1 MGAVGGFGG
10 AIACRRCQCPGG
22 GACRVVSAGAAFSP
36 AERPGRLVGRDFSQ
50 IALALRDS
58 VVNVTVL
65 RPGPSVTAP
74 LTAPITTPRPEGDV
88 QFATPLAG
96 GVLENMGSGVIV
108 LRGDGFIVTNAHV
121 VRGASGAQVTVFDDG
136 GTRRYTARVIRL
148 DERVDLAL
156 LHIALKTP
164 LPAVI
169 LGDSDRVRLAE
180 EVISI
185 GSPFGLDQTVSRGIV
200 SGIRK
205 ALAIE
210 GVTHSDLI
218 QTDAAINQGNSG
230 GPLVNGEGS
239 VIGINTAIYTPTGA
253 FSGIGFAIPSNT
265 VRAFLEKEIGGELA
279 RPVAL
284 PNANAAPPI
293 RVGAVAPRT
302 PTGGR
307 KRTAWPAI
315 RCFRRPE
322 AWRGSFLRR
331 SIPGRLGSTWR
342 G

>member
-1 MGAVGGFGG
+1 M
-10 AIACRRCQCPGG
+10 
-22 GACRVVSAGAAFSP
+22 
-36 AERPGRLVGRDFSQ
+36 
-50 IALALRDS
+50 
-58 VVNVTVL
+58 
-65 RPGPSVTAP
+65 
-74 LTAPITTPRPEGDV
+74 
-88 QFATPLAG
+88 
-96 GVLENMGSGVIV
+96 
-108 LRGDGFIVTNAHV
+108 
-121 VRGASGAQVTVFDDG
+121 FDDG

-230 GPLVNGEGS
+230 GPLVNGAGS
-239 VIGINTAIYTPTGA
+239 VIGINTAILRRPGLFQGSGSPSPATRCARSWKRKSGESWRDRWRCRTPTLLRPYG
-253 FSGIGFAIPSNT
+253 SGRS
-265 VRAFLEKEIGGELA
+265 R
-279 RPVAL
+279 
-284 PNANAAPPI
+284 
-293 RVGAVAPRT
+293 RT

-307 KRTAWPAI
+307 KRTA
-315 RCFRRPE
+315 
-322 AWRGSFLRR
+322 
-331 SIPGRLGSTWR
+331 
-342 G
+342 